1 MTTRLTVIIPCKDEL
16 PHIAA
21 CIASAAGIADELIVA
36 DSGSTDG
43 TLELAKAHPGCRV
56 IEREYVNSANFKNWA
71 IPQATHDWILVV
83 DADERVT
90 PELAAEIQRLKES
103 GELER
108 TPHDAFSIARRVF
121 LLNRLVRFSG
131 WQHDRVRR
139 LFRKSTRY
147 ETRRVHAE
155 LEVEWNKTGY
165 LQSSFEH
172 HTFRSLKHFNAKLD
186 RYAYWSAEDLFAQGK
201 RAGWVNLTLRPLFRF
216 MKHYLFQLGI
226 LDGSTGLIISCSL
239 AFSVYLKY
247 AALWELECQA
257 TNAGGPAASSGTTA
271 PKTLPLTNSQAQ
283 RRAA

>member
-16 PHIAA
+16 PNIDT
-21 CIASAAGIADELIVA
+21 CINSVVGLADELIVA

-43 TLELAKAHPGCRV
+43 TLELVQARGDCRV
-56 IEREYVNSANFKNWA
+56 LEREYVNSANFKNWV

-121 LLNRLVRFSG
+121 FLNQLVRYSG

-139 LFRKSTRY
+139 LFRKSCGY

-155 LEVEWNKTGY
+155 LDVAWEKTGY
-165 LQSSFEH
+165 LKSPFEH
-172 HTFRSLKHFNAKLD
+172 HTFRSLRHFNAKLE
-186 RYAYWSAEDLFAQGK
+186 RYALWSAEDLFAKGK
-201 RAGWVNLTLRPLFRF
+201 RAGWVNLTLRPMFRF
-216 MKHYLFQLGI
+216 FKHYVVQLGF
-226 LDGSTGLIISCSL
+226 LDGRIGLIISSLL
-239 AFSVYLKY
+239 AFSVYQKF

-257 TNAGGPAASSGTTA
+257 ANGGEKSATTSVPMTLVLPTTQTQRKAA
-271 PKTLPLTNSQAQ
+271 
-283 RRAA
+283 

>member
-16 PHIAA
+16 PNIEA
-21 CIASAAGIADELIVA
+21 CINSVVSLADELIVA

-43 TLELAKAHPGCRV
+43 TLELVKARGDCR
-56 IEREYVNSANFKNWA
+56 ILEREYVNSANFKNWA

-90 PELAAEIQRLKES
+90 PELAAEIQHLKES

-108 TPHDAFSIARRVF
+108 TPHDCFSIARRVY
-121 LLNRLVRFSG
+121 LLNHLVRFSG

-139 LFRKSTRY
+139 LFRKTCRY

-155 LEVEWNKTGY
+155 LEVAWNKTGY
-165 LQSSFEH
+165 LKTPFEH
-172 HTFRSLKHFNAKLD
+172 HTFRTLKHFTDKQE
-186 RYAYWSAEDLFAQGK
+186 RYAYWTAEDLFAKGK
-201 RAGWVNLTLRPLFRF
+201 RSSWVNLTLRPLFRF
-216 MKHYLFQLGI
+216 LKHYVFQFGF
-226 LDGSTGLIISCSL
+226 LDGPTGLIISSTL
-239 AFSVYLKY
+239 AVSVYQKY

-257 TNAGGPAASSGTTA
+257 KKSGETASKTTA
-271 PKTLPLTNSQAQ
+271 HPTLEFASSQAQ

>member
-1 MTTRLTVIIPCKDEL
+1 MTTSLTVIIPCRDEL
-16 PHIAA
+16 PHIEA
-21 CIASAAGIADELIVA
+21 CIACAAGIADEVIVA

-43 TLELAKAHPGCRV
+43 TLELAKAHRGCRV

-121 LLNRLVRFSG
+121 LLNRRVHFSG

-139 LFRKSTRY
+139 LFRKSVRY

-155 LEVEWNKTGY
+155 LEVDWNKTGY
-165 LQSSFEH
+165 LKSSFEH
-172 HTFRSLKHFNAKLD
+172 HTFRSLKHFTAKLE
-186 RYAYWSAEDLFAQGK
+186 RYAYWSAQDLFDQGK
-201 RAGWVNLTLRPLFRF
+201 RAGWVNLGVRPLFRF
-216 MKHYLFQLGI
+216 VKHYLFQLGI

-239 AFSVYLKY
+239 AYSVYLKY
-247 AALWELECQA
+247 AALWELEYQA
-257 TNAGGPAASSGTTA
+257 ANASGPSASTGIGNS
-271 PKTLPLTNSQAQ
+271 KTLTFTGLPAQ
-283 RRAA
+283 RQAA